1 MRRWCGAERAHFRR
15 RRGSPTTY
23 FFQNG
28 SAFVAELG
36 ESSSIGTRE
45 SVRALLHCPPP
56 FFTPCDTWSAFVC
69 RLALRSGMKFAMSSR
84 NLGLYEVE
92 GRNQIFS
99 RLSQCNLQSI
109 PPTRGQPLGNRPFLT
124 PSQDVV
130 WHWNSPRYLRPVV
143 TPITSFDA
151 SLSIHWAA
159 LTTRI

>member
-1 MRRWCGAERAHFRR
+1 MNTYLVQYSNICSPIWPQYKHSVRGWCGAERAHFRR

-36 ESSSIGTRE
+36 ERESSSIGTRE
-45 SVRALLHCPPP
+45 SVRALLHCPP

-109 PPTRGQPLGNRPFLT
+109 RQLQTNRP
-124 PSQDVV
+124 
-130 WHWNSPRYLRPVV
+130 
-143 TPITSFDA
+143 
-151 SLSIHWAA
+151 
-159 LTTRI
+159 TTRLTRIMI